1 MPSLTRR
8 PPTGAAGR
16 PDRRRWLSWLAAIAA
31 LPALAPLGGCDAKRI
46 EKLEE
51 GVSPEADVRRQFGEP
66 SAGHPDSGGARTLE
80 YTRQPEGQTADMIT
94 IGADDRMSALRQVLR
109 PDIFARVTTGLDKAR
124 VRRLIGP
131 PARMQR
137 YALKQQEDW
146 DWRYLHGTEAK
157 VFVVTFDEGGRVVS
171 TASLPDPR
179 VTEAG
184 GPSR

>member
-1 MPSLTRR
+1 MPSLTNPVPMATSMAR
-8 PPTGAAGR
+8 AGR
-16 PDRRRWLSWLAAIAA
+16 RHALGWVIAA
-31 LPALAPLGGCDAKRI
+31 AASLLLAGCDARKI

-51 GVSPEADVRRQFGEP
+51 GVSTEADVRRQFGEP
-66 SAGHPDSGGARTLE
+66 SAVFPDAGGGRTLE
-80 YTRQPEGQTADMIT
+80 FTRQPEGQTAYMIS
-94 IGADDRMSALRQVLR
+94 IGADGRMSALRQVLR
-109 PDIFARVTTGLDKAR
+109 PDILAQVAVGFDKGQ
-124 VRRLIGP
+124 VRRLIGA

-137 YALKQQEDW
+137 YELKQQEEW

-157 VFVVTFDEGGRVVS
+157 VFVVTFDNGGRVVS